1 MAERAFARNRDLVM
15 AKHIDVSISGVEK
28 LPYPDNSFDKV
39 MSVHAVYFWEDLA
52 TAFGEIARATK
63 ARGILVLIFRT
74 DANAQAVQSFPSEIY
89 NLRSR
94 AEVERTLTRA
104 GFSIEKSVG
113 DNAADGTPAMLV
125 ARKREDSG
133 GGGNAA

>member
-1 MAERAFARNRDLVM
+1 MAERAFARNRDLEM

-104 GFSIEKSVG
+104 GFSFEKSVG